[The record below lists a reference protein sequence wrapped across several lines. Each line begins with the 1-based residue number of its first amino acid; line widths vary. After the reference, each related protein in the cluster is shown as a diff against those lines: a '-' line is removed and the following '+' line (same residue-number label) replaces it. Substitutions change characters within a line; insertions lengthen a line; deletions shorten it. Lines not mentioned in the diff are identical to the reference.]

1 MDASASRPKGRGGR
15 TTGRR
20 FTCRRPVRRIRGA
33 DRDTLAPPGRL
44 TLTSGD
50 DGQLYGRAEP
60 VRSVAELSRALHG
73 LRLVAVDVTTGTA
86 DLTLDFS
93 DVELQVLSNSSG
105 YKAWQVHGPARTVA
119 VGQGGGNIVVGE

>member
-1 MDASASRPKGRGGR
+1 M
-15 TTGRR
+15 
-20 FTCRRPVRRIRGA
+20 
-33 DRDTLAPPGRL
+33 APPVGGRL